1 MENVLSFFKSEPF
14 TKEYTFNNFKVKLR
28 TLTRAQ
34 FDDVMLR
41 ASISV
46 DNIISKDAIVKRM
59 ILGYALVSING
70 VSVLEIPEIKE
81 GIEDYKKRFNTQLV
95 PTNLVIEDVLG
106 KADAAYTDS
115 LYDLYNLLKAENQER
130 LEEIKKA

>member
-1 MENVLSFFKSEPF
+1 MDKVLSFFKSEPF
-14 TKEYTFNNFKVKLR
+14 SKEYTFNNFKVKLR
-28 TLTRAQ
+28 TLTRAE

-59 ILGYALVSING
+59 VLGYSLVSVNG

-81 GIEDYKKRFNTQLV
+81 GVEDYKKRFNTQAV

-115 LYDLYNLLKAENQER
+115 LYDLYSLLKAENQER